1 MDIQTLIRLSNE
13 NLSTH
18 NEYPWTFDGNNLEDL
33 TSVVAYL
40 EGKGFTRE
48 DISVIR
54 RPEENYNSEK
64 MTTWVAVRVK
74 TEGDFFLNAKG
85 KRVTGANRNYVALST
100 LARRVQKGEKL
111 SFGGNF

>member
-1 MDIQTLIRLSNE
+1 MDIKTLSQLSNE

-18 NEYPWTFDGNNLEDL
+18 NEYPWTFDHDSLEDL
-33 TSVVAYL
+33 TAVVNYL
-40 EGKGFTRE
+40 ESNGFTRK
-48 DISVIR
+48 DISVIY

-74 TEGDFFLNAKG
+74 TEGDFFLNRQG
-85 KRVTGANRNYVALST
+85 KRVTGANRNYVGLST
-100 LARRVQKGEKL
+100 LARRVRKGEKL